1 MNSKTPS
8 KFIPYEHLSEIFSK
22 TGQFS
27 MQDRS
32 QRDIFFSS
40 RQQKLTK
47 VCQISMVRQ
56 PIQISLPVFW
66 TPNFFTKL
74 LKVPTTLLRR
84 GSIRFIIYQENMLLM
99 RRRLKKMLMARG
111 KLIFLLFFLLSFV
124 INLKK

>member
-1 MNSKTPS
+1 
-8 KFIPYEHLSEIFSK
+8 
-22 TGQFS
+22 

-40 RQQKLTK
+40 RQQKLTN

-56 PIQISLPVFW
+56 PIQVSLPVFW
-66 TPNFFTKL
+66 TPNFFNKL
-74 LKVPTTLLRR
+74 LKVPTSLLRR